1 MDHVDEPVEQPAGPS
16 PEAATT
22 GADDPDSRRFRLT
35 RTGKIVVGVLAVI
48 LLLAGAAGVWL
59 VRQINPPGPPGE
71 AVAIE
76 ITEGSAKSAIADL
89 LDDRDVITS
98 SRVFRIYMRVTR
110 AGEFQAGIYKNGE
123 LRTNMA
129 MGDVVD
135 ALESGPEIA
144 YERLTVPEGLTVDE
158 IAERVGA
165 LEGRSAEPFLEL
177 ATSGTAIRSSLQ
189 PEGVETLEGLL
200 FPDTYLIAEDED
212 EEDILRRMVTL
223 FEQVSDSIGITE
235 RAEAVGLTPYE
246 AVILASLV
254 EAEAKVPEDRELIAS
269 VIHNRLADGMLLQVD
284 ATVIYALGEHTE
296 RVLFR
301 DLEIESPYNTYR
313 NPGLPPTPIAAS
325 GEASLEAA
333 VAPADT
339 EFRFYVKTDESGKH
353 AFARTAQE
361 HQRNVADAR
370 ERGVI

>member
-1 MDHVDEPVEQPAGPS
+1 MDHVDEPTGTPA
-16 PEAATT
+16 EAGATT
-22 GADDPDSRRFRLT
+22 ADGEDGRRFRLT
-35 RTGKIVVGVLAVI
+35 RTRKIVLGAVALV

-59 VRQINPPGPPGE
+59 FRQIDPPGSPGDP
-71 AVAIE
+71 VPIE
-76 ITEGSAKSAIADL
+76 IGEGSAKSAIADL
-89 LDDRDVITS
+89 LADRDVITS
-98 SRVFRIYMRVTR
+98 SRVFRIYMRVTG
-110 AGEFQAGIYKNGE
+110 AGEFQAGIYSSGE

-144 YERLTVPEGLTVDE
+144 YERLTVPEGLTLDE

-165 LEGRSAEPFLEL
+165 LEDRSAERFLEL
-177 ATSGTAIRSSLQ
+177 ATSGSIRSSLQ
-189 PEGVETLEGLL
+189 PEGVDTLEGLL
-200 FPDTYLIAEDED
+200 FPDTYLIAEDEN
-212 EEDILRRMVTL
+212 EEEILRRMVSL
-223 FEQVSDSIGITE
+223 FEQVTDSTGLVE
-235 RAEAVGLTPYE
+235 RADAVGLTPYE

-269 VIHNRLADGMLLQVD
+269 VIHNRLDDGMLLQID

-301 DLEIESPYNTYR
+301 DLEVDSPYNTYQ
-313 NPGLPPTPIAAS
+313 NAGLPPTPIAAS

-339 EFRFYVKTDESGKH
+339 EFRFYVKTEESGKH

-361 HQRNVADAR
+361 HERNVVDAR

>member
-1 MDHVDEPVEQPAGPS
+1 MDHVDDS
-16 PEAATT
+16 
-22 GADDPDSRRFRLT
+22 DDRRFRLT
-35 RTGKIVVGVLAVI
+35 RRGKIVVGVAAFA
-48 LLLAGAAGVWL
+48 LLLAGGAGVWL
-59 VRQINPPGPPGE
+59 VRQIDPPGSPGD
-71 AVAIE
+71 AVTIE
-76 ITEGSAKSAIADL
+76 IAEGSAQSAIADL

-98 SRVFRIYMRVTR
+98 SRVFRFYLRVTG
-110 AGEFQAGIYKNGE
+110 AGEFQAGIYSSGE

-144 YERLTVPEGLTVDE
+144 YERLTVPEGLTVEE
-158 IAERVGA
+158 IAARVDA
-165 LEGRSAEPFLEL
+165 LEGRSGERFLEL
-177 ATSGTAIRSSLQ
+177 ATSGAVRSSLQ
-189 PEGVETLEGLL
+189 PEGVDTLEGLL
-200 FPDTYLIAEDED
+200 FPDTYLVAEDET
-212 EEDILRRMVTL
+212 EEEILRRMVTL
-223 FEQVSDSIGITE
+223 FEQVTDSVGLVE
-235 RAEAVGLTPYE
+235 RADAVGLTPYE

-269 VIHNRLADGMLLQVD
+269 VIHNRLDDGMLLQID

-301 DLEIESPYNTYR
+301 DLEVESPYNTYQ

-339 EFRFYVKTDESGKH
+339 EFRFYVKTDEAGKH
-353 AFARTAQE
+353 AFARTADE

>member
-1 MDHVDEPVEQPAGPS
+1 MDHVDDS
-16 PEAATT
+16 
-22 GADDPDSRRFRLT
+22 DDRRFHLT
-35 RTGKIVVGVLAVI
+35 RRGKIIVGVAAFA

-59 VRQINPPGPPGE
+59 VRQIDPPGSPGD
-71 AVAIE
+71 AVTIE
-76 ITEGSAKSAIADL
+76 IAEGSAQSAIADL

-98 SRVFRIYMRVTR
+98 SRVFRFYLRVTG
-110 AGEFQAGIYKNGE
+110 AGEFQAGIYSSGE

-144 YERLTVPEGLTVDE
+144 YERLTVPEGLTVEE
-158 IAERVGA
+158 IAARVDA
-165 LEGRSAEPFLEL
+165 LEGRSGERFLEL
-177 ATSGTAIRSSLQ
+177 ATSGAVRSSLQ
-189 PEGVETLEGLL
+189 PEGVDTLEGLL
-200 FPDTYLIAEDED
+200 FPDTYLVAEDET
-212 EEDILRRMVTL
+212 EEEILRRMVTL
-223 FEQVSDSIGITE
+223 FEQVTDSVGLVE
-235 RAEAVGLTPYE
+235 RADAVGLTPYE

-269 VIHNRLADGMLLQVD
+269 VIHNRLDDGMLLQID

-301 DLEIESPYNTYR
+301 DLEVESPYNTYQ

-339 EFRFYVKTDESGKH
+339 EFRFYVKTDEAGKH
-353 AFARTAQE
+353 AFARTADE

>member
-1 MDHVDEPVEQPAGPS
+1 MDHIEGS
-16 PEAATT
+16 
-22 GADDPDSRRFRLT
+22 DDRRFRLT
-35 RTGKIVVGVLAVI
+35 RTWKIVLGVAAFVLV
-48 LLLAGAAGVWL
+48 LAGAAGVWL
-59 VRQINPPGPPGE
+59 VRQIDPPGSPGD
-71 AVAIE
+71 AVPVE
-76 ITEGSAKSAIADL
+76 IAEGSAKSAIADL
-89 LDDRDVITS
+89 LEDRDVITS
-98 SRVFRIYMRVTR
+98 SRIFRIYMRVTG
-110 AGEFQAGIYKNGE
+110 AGEFQAGIYNRGE

-165 LEGRSAEPFLEL
+165 LEGRSADRFLEL
-177 ATSGTAIRSSLQ
+177 ATSGRVRSSLQ
-189 PEGVETLEGLL
+189 PEGVDTLEGLL

-223 FEQVSDSIGITE
+223 FEQVTDSIGLVD
-235 RAEAVGLTPYE
+235 RADAVGLTAYE
-246 AVILASLV
+246 AVIVASLV
-254 EAEAKVPEDRELIAS
+254 EAEAKVPDDRELIAS
-269 VIHNRLADGMLLQVD
+269 VIHNRLDGGMLLQID

-301 DLEIESPYNTYR
+301 DLEVESPYNTYR
-313 NPGLPPTPIAAS
+313 NAGLPPTPIAAS

-339 EFRFYVKTDESGKH
+339 EFRFYVKTEASGKH
-353 AFARTAQE
+353 AFARTAEE

>member
-1 MDHVDEPVEQPAGPS
+1 MDHADEPVAQPAGPS
-16 PEAATT
+16 PEAGPT
-22 GADDPDSRRFRLT
+22 GADDSRKRRFQLT
-35 RTGKIVVGVLAVI
+35 RTWKIVAGVMAVV

-59 VRQINPPGPPGE
+59 LRQINPPGAPGD

-98 SRVFRIYMRVTR
+98 SRVFRLYLRVTG
-110 AGEFQAGIYKNGE
+110 AGEFQAGIYNNGE

-165 LEGRSAEPFLEL
+165 LERRSAERFLEL
-177 ATSGTAIRSSLQ
+177 ATSGTAVRSSLQ

-223 FEQVSDSIGITE
+223 FEQVSDSVELAE
-235 RAEAVGLTPYE
+235 RAEAAGLTPYE
-246 AVILASLV
+246 AVILASLI
-254 EAEAKVPEDRELIAS
+254 EAEAKVPEDR
-269 VIHNRLADGMLLQVD
+269 D
-284 ATVIYALGEHTE
+284 
-296 RVLFR
+296 RVGDPQPARRRHAPPDRRHR
-301 DLEIESPYNTYR
+301 DLRPRGAHGAGPLPRDRPHVPE
-313 NPGLPPTPIAAS
+313 PG
-325 GEASLEAA
+325 
-333 VAPADT
+333 APAD
-339 EFRFYVKTDESGKH
+339 
-353 AFARTAQE
+353 
-361 HQRNVADAR
+361 AD
-370 ERGVI
+370 RGLR